1 MNKKVFIG
9 FFIIIISFFI
19 SGCWDK
25 VEIDKRIFV
34 STLGIDAGEDIE
46 RKEEIKEI
54 KSNEPFTDNY
64 IKKLRVVYGY
74 PDVSELK
81 PEKGGEAKEKNI
93 TIDSYSM
100 EDAYTK
106 AISKSSRD
114 ISFGHLKLL
123 ILSKDIFQYPD
134 TIKEVVDYLQREPAI
149 TRDMLVVACDGEVK
163 NYIDFEPDTEKNL
176 HNYIVGLIE
185 NSDRNSNII
194 PISFNRFMQEI
205 NEEGNIILPLLT
217 MSKSE
222 KGVELS
228 NSCIIKDF
236 KFENILSSSQTA
248 GIKMLTGKYKSGN
261 KVIYKDG
268 HPIDLLIENTEKK
281 NVLKSKSDEKLNIAI
296 NISLEGQI
304 RGYYLGKEFIDKDTL
319 KETEESF
326 NESIRKELERLIE
339 STQKKYNADLTDT
352 GKYLKKYHPSTWNK
366 VKDNW
371 GEIYKDANIEVNVK
385 TYIRRIG
392 AIK

>member
-1 MNKKVFIG
+1 M
-9 FFIIIISFFI
+9 IIISFLM

-34 STLGIDAGEDIE
+34 STLGIDVGEDIE
-46 RKEEIKEI
+46 RKQELKEI

-64 IKKLRVVYGY
+64 IKKLKVVYGY
-74 PDVSELK
+74 PDISGLN
-81 PEKGGEAKEKNI
+81 PEKGGESKEKNI
-93 TIDSYSM
+93 SVDAYSM
-100 EDAYTK
+100 EDAYSK

-123 ILSKDIFQYPD
+123 ILTRDVFQYPD
-134 TIKEVVDYLQREPAI
+134 TIKEVVDYLQRESAI
-149 TRDMLVVACDGEVK
+149 TRDMFVVVCDGDVK
-163 NYIDFEPDTEKNL
+163 SYIDFEPDTEKDI

-194 PISFNRFMQEI
+194 PTNFNKFMKGI
-205 NEEGNIILPLLT
+205 NEDGNIILPLLK
-217 MSKSE
+217 MSKNE
-222 KGVELS
+222 KQLELS
-228 NSCIIKDF
+228 NSCIITDF
-236 KFENILSSSQTA
+236 KFENVLSSSQTA
-248 GIKMLTGKYKSGN
+248 GIKMLRGKYKGGN

-268 HPIDLLIENTEKK
+268 HPIDLLIESAEKK
-281 NVLKSKSDEKLNIAI
+281 TILKSKPDEKLSIAI

-304 RGYYLGKEFIDKDTL
+304 RGYYLGKEFINKDTL

-326 NESIRKELERLIE
+326 NQSITKELDRLIKT
-339 STQKKYNADLTDT
+339 TQKKYNADLTNISE
-352 GKYLKKYHPSTWNK
+352 YLRKYHPNVWNK

-371 GEIYKDANIEVNVK
+371 DEIYKDANIEINVK

>member
-1 MNKKVFIG
+1 MNKKAIAG

-81 PEKGGEAKEKNI
+81 PENGGEAREKNI

-100 EDAYTK
+100 EDAYAK
-106 AISKSSRD
+106 GISKSSRD

-123 ILSKDIFQYPD
+123 ILSKDLLQYPD
-134 TIKEVVDYLQREPAI
+134 TVKEIVDYLQRESAI

-163 NYIDFEPDTEKNL
+163 NYIDFKPDTEKNL

-194 PISFNRFMQEI
+194 PVNFNKFMQEV

-217 MSKSE
+217 VSKNE
-222 KGVELS
+222 KGIELS
-228 NSCIIKDF
+228 NSCIIKRF
-236 KFENILSSSQTA
+236 KFDNILSSSQTSS
-248 GIKMLTGKYKSGN
+248 IKMLTGKYKSGN

-268 HPIDLLIENTEKK
+268 HPVDLLIENAEKK
-281 NVLKSKSDEKLNIAI
+281 TVLKSKSGEKLNIAI

-304 RGYYLGKEFIDKDTL
+304 RGYYLGKEFINKDIL
-319 KETEESF
+319 KEIEEDF
-326 NESIRKELERLIE
+326 NESIKKELERLME
-339 STQKKYNADLTDT
+339 ATQKKYNADLTDT
-352 GKYLKKYHPSTWNK
+352 GKYLKKYHPSIWNK

-371 GEIYKDANIEVNVK
+371 DEIYRDANIEINVK

>member
-9 FFIIIISFFI
+9 FFIVIISIFA

-25 VEIDKRIFV
+25 VEIDQRIFV

-81 PEKGGEAKEKNI
+81 PEKGGEASEKNM
-93 TIDSYSM
+93 TIDAYSM
-100 EDAYTK
+100 EDAYSK

-114 ISFGHLKLL
+114 VSFGHLKLL
-123 ILSKDIFQYPD
+123 ILSKDLFQYPD
-134 TIKEVVDYLQREPAI
+134 TVKEVLDYLQREAAI
-149 TRDMLVVACDGEVK
+149 TRDMLVVVCDGEVK
-163 NYIDFEPDTEKNL
+163 NFIDFKPDTEKNL
-176 HNYIVGLIE
+176 HDYIVGLIE
-185 NSDRNSNII
+185 NSDRNSDII
-194 PISFNRFMQEI
+194 PVSFNKFMQDV
-205 NEEGNIILPLLT
+205 NKEGNIILPLLT
-217 MSKSE
+217 MSKDE
-222 KGVELS
+222 KGVELL
-228 NSCIIKDF
+228 NSCIIKKF

-248 GIKMLTGKYKSGN
+248 GVKMLTGQYKNGN

-268 HPIDLLIENTEKK
+268 HPIDLLIEGSEKK
-281 NVLKSKSDEKLNIAI
+281 TVLKSKPGEKLNVAI

-304 RGYYLGKEFIDKDTL
+304 RGYYLGKEFIDKNTL
-319 KETEESF
+319 QEIEESF
-326 NESIRKELERLIE
+326 DESIKKELERLIDT
-339 STQKKYNADLTDT
+339 TQKKYDADLTSI
-352 GKYLKKYHPSTWNK
+352 GQYLKKYHPTTWNK

-371 GEIYKDANIEVNVK
+371 NEVYKDANIEVDVK

-392 AIK
+392 ATK